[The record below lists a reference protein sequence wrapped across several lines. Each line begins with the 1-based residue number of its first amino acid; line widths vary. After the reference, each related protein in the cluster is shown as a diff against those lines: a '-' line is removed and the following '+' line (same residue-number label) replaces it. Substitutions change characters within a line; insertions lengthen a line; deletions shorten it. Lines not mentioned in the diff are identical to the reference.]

1 MVDCTGPENRQTET
15 SQRFKS
21 FSLRKI
27 IALLHN
33 GSAADSESASGGSIP
48 SGATYNMELWQTWC
62 MRRTENPE
70 NVVRLHEAPQ
80 LIFGSAPVATRVD
93 CKSIV

>member
-48 SGATYNMELWQTWC
+48 SGATYMELWQTWC

-80 LIFGSAPVATRVD
+80 LIFGSAPAATRVD